1 LVQNNDQQIEN
12 MRLVEFKETDRK
24 NLALKESRIQH
35 AEDLIF
41 WEGSRG
47 ASRAIQQLEQLTK
60 STQSLTIKW
69 DGSPAVVFGRNPNG
83 EFIFTDKSGF
93 VAKSYDGRA
102 TNPEDLKGAIMQRGK
117 DPAKRKAQA
126 QYASKMASVFNTVS
140 EAVPEN
146 FQGYFVGDM
155 LYFSTPKKAG
165 NQFVFKPNVVEYRVD
180 ANSDLGQK
188 IAQSQ
193 VGVVIH
199 HTLSESG
206 KTLPIKDLDMIQG
219 SVLAIPP
226 TTVNKKESIQVKG
239 LDQLKSLVQNSGAE
253 IDKLLN
259 KNKIAQMKLTDL
271 PNILYT
277 YTNSKVDTGLT
288 RLGEDFIQWLQNS
301 SVSAPKKAKIT
312 EYVKGNIKAFSK
324 LWILV
329 GGIMKVKDNI
339 IKQLDQAKGD
349 VTATINGKPG
359 GEGYV
364 LGSPEG
370 NIKLVNRSGFTRAN
384 RAINR

>member
-1 LVQNNDQQIEN
+1 
-12 MRLVEFKETDRK
+12 MRLVEFKEVDKK
-24 NLALKESRIQH
+24 NVALKESRIQH

-47 ASRAIQQLEQLTK
+47 AIRAIEQLQSLSK

-93 VAKSYDGRA
+93 VAKGYDGRA
-102 TNPEDLKGAIMQRGK
+102 TNPADLKSAIAGRGK

-126 QYASKMASVFNTVS
+126 QYASKMASVFDTLQQ
-140 EAVPEN
+140 AVPEN

-155 LYFSTPKKAG
+155 LYFQTPKKSG
-165 NQFVFKPNVVEYRVD
+165 DKFMFKPNVVEYAVNVNSD
-180 ANSDLGQK
+180 IGQQIANSK
-188 IAQSQ
+188 

-199 HTLSESG
+199 HTMTEDG
-206 KTLPIKDLDMIQG
+206 KILPIKDLDMVQG

-226 TTVNKKESIQVKG
+226 TTLNKKDPIQVKG
-239 LDQLKSLVQNSGAE
+239 LDQLKSLVNNSGAE

-259 KNKIAQMKLTDL
+259 KNKIAEMKLTDL

-277 YTNSKVDTGLT
+277 YTNSKVDTGLNK
-288 RLGEDFIQWLQNS
+288 LGEDFLRWLAAS
-301 SVSAPKKAKIT
+301 AVSQPKRIKIK
-312 EYVKGNIKAFSK
+312 EYVTANMKAFSK

-329 GGIMKVKDNI
+329 GGIMKVKDSI
-339 IKQLDQAKGD
+339 INQLDQAQGD
-349 VTATINGKPG
+349 ITATINGKPG

-370 NIKLVNRSGFTRAN
+370 NIKLVKRSGFTKAN

>member
-1 LVQNNDQQIEN
+1 
-12 MRLVEFKETDRK
+12 MRLVEFKEVDKK
-24 NLALKESRIQH
+24 NVALKESRIQH

-47 ASRAIQQLEQLTK
+47 AIRAIEQLQSLSK

-93 VAKSYDGRA
+93 VAKGYDGRA
-102 TNPEDLKGAIMQRGK
+102 TNPADLKSAIAGRGK

-126 QYASKMASVFNTVS
+126 QYASKMASVFDTLQQ
-140 EAVPEN
+140 AVPEN

-155 LYFSTPKKAG
+155 LYFQTPKKSG
-165 NQFVFKPNVVEYRVD
+165 DKFMFKPNVVEYAVNVNSD
-180 ANSDLGQK
+180 IGQQIANSK
-188 IAQSQ
+188 

-199 HTLSESG
+199 HTMTEDG
-206 KTLPIKDLDMIQG
+206 KILPIKDLDMVQG

-226 TTVNKKESIQVKG
+226 TTLNKKDPIQVKG
-239 LDQLKSLVQNSGAE
+239 LDQLKSLVNNSGAE

-259 KNKIAQMKLTDL
+259 KNKIAEMKLTDL

-277 YTNSKVDTGLT
+277 YTNSKVDTGLNK
-288 RLGEDFIQWLQNS
+288 LGEDFLRWLAASAVSQPKRIKIKEY
-301 SVSAPKKAKIT
+301 VSA
-312 EYVKGNIKAFSK
+312 NMKAFSK

-329 GGIMKVKDNI
+329 GGIMKVKDSI
-339 IKQLDQAKGD
+339 INQLDQAQGD
-349 VTATINGKPG
+349 ITATINGKPG

-370 NIKLVNRSGFTRAN
+370 NIKLVKRSGFTKAN
-384 RAINR
+384 RAKNR

>member
-1 LVQNNDQQIEN
+1 
-12 MRLVEFKETDRK
+12 MRLVEFKEVDKK
-24 NLALKESRIQH
+24 NVALKESRIQH

-47 ASRAIQQLEQLTK
+47 AIRAIEQLQSLSK

-93 VAKSYDGRA
+93 VAKGYDGRA
-102 TNPEDLKGAIMQRGK
+102 TNSADLKSAIVGRGK
-117 DPAKRKAQA
+117 DPTKKKAQA
-126 QYASKMASVFNTVS
+126 QYASKMASVFDVMQQ
-140 EAVPEN
+140 AVPEN
-146 FQGYFVGDM
+146 IQGYFVGDM
-155 LYFSTPKKAG
+155 LYFQTPKKAG
-165 NQFVFKPNVVEYRVD
+165 DKFMFKPNVVQYAVD
-180 ANSDLGQK
+180 VNSEIGQQIANS
-188 IAQSQ
+188 S
-193 VGVVIH
+193 VGVVVH
-199 HTLSESG
+199 HRMTEDG
-206 KTLPIKDLDMIQG
+206 KVLPINDLDMIQG

-226 TTVNKKESIQVKG
+226 TTLNKKDPIQVKG
-239 LDQLKSLVQNSGAE
+239 LDQLKSLLSNSGAE

-259 KNKIAQMKLTDL
+259 KNKIAEMKLTDL

-277 YTNSKVDTGLT
+277 YTNSKVDTGLN
-288 RLGEDFIQWLQNS
+288 RLGEDFLRWLAAS
-301 SVSAPKKAKIT
+301 AVSQPKRIKIK
-312 EYVKGNIKAFSK
+312 EYVTANIQAFSK

-329 GGIMKVKDNI
+329 GGIMKVKDSI
-339 IKQLDQAKGD
+339 INQLDQAQGD
-349 VTATINGKPG
+349 ITATINGKPG

-370 NIKLVNRSGFTRAN
+370 NIKLVKRSGFTKAN

>member
-1 LVQNNDQQIEN
+1 
-12 MRLVEFKETDRK
+12 MRLVEFKEVDKK
-24 NLALKESRIQH
+24 NVALKESRIQH

-47 ASRAIQQLEQLTK
+47 AIRAIEQLQSLSK

-93 VAKSYDGRA
+93 VAKGYDGRA
-102 TNPEDLKGAIMQRGK
+102 TNPADLKSAIAGRGK

-126 QYASKMASVFNTVS
+126 QYASKMASVFDTLQQ
-140 EAVPEN
+140 AVPEN

-155 LYFSTPKKAG
+155 LYFQTPKKSG
-165 NQFVFKPNVVEYRVD
+165 DKFMFKPNVVEYAVNVNSD
-180 ANSDLGQK
+180 IGQQIANSK
-188 IAQSQ
+188 

-199 HTLSESG
+199 HTMTEDG
-206 KTLPIKDLDMIQG
+206 KILPIKDLDMVQG

-226 TTVNKKESIQVKG
+226 TTLNKKDPIQVKG
-239 LDQLKSLVQNSGAE
+239 LDQLKSLVNNSGAE

-259 KNKIAQMKLTDL
+259 KNKIAEMKLTDL

-277 YTNSKVDTGLT
+277 YTNSKVDTGLNKI
-288 RLGEDFIQWLQNS
+288 GEDFLRWLAAS
-301 SVSAPKKAKIT
+301 AVSQPKRIKIK
-312 EYVKGNIKAFSK
+312 EYVTANMKAFSK

-329 GGIMKVKDNI
+329 GGIMKVKDSI
-339 IKQLDQAKGD
+339 INQLDQAQGD
-349 VTATINGKPG
+349 ITAIINGKPG

-370 NIKLVNRSGFTRAN
+370 NIKLVKRSGFTKAN

>member
-1 LVQNNDQQIEN
+1 
-12 MRLVEFKETDRK
+12 MRLVEFKEVDKK
-24 NLALKESRIQH
+24 NVALKESRIQH

-47 ASRAIQQLEQLTK
+47 AIRAIEQLQSLSK

-93 VAKSYDGRA
+93 VAKGYDGRA
-102 TNPEDLKGAIMQRGK
+102 TNPADLKSAIAGRGK
-117 DPAKRKAQA
+117 DPAKKKAQA
-126 QYASKMASVFNTVS
+126 QYASKMASVFDTLQQ
-140 EAVPEN
+140 AVPEN

-155 LYFSTPKKAG
+155 LYFQTPKKSG
-165 NQFVFKPNVVEYRVD
+165 DKFMFKPNVVEYAVNVNSD
-180 ANSDLGQK
+180 IGQQIANSK
-188 IAQSQ
+188 

-199 HTLSESG
+199 HTMTEDG
-206 KTLPIKDLDMIQG
+206 KILPIKDLDMVQG

-226 TTVNKKESIQVKG
+226 TTLNKKDPIQVKG
-239 LDQLKSLVQNSGAE
+239 LDQLKSLVNNSGAE

-259 KNKIAQMKLTDL
+259 KNKIAEMKLTDL

-277 YTNSKVDTGLT
+277 YTNSKVDTGLNKI
-288 RLGEDFIQWLQNS
+288 GEDFLRWLAAS
-301 SVSAPKKAKIT
+301 AVSQPKRIKIK
-312 EYVKGNIKAFSK
+312 EYVTANMKAFSK

-329 GGIMKVKDNI
+329 GGIMKVKDSI
-339 IKQLDQAKGD
+339 INQLDQAQGD
-349 VTATINGKPG
+349 ITATINGKPG

-370 NIKLVNRSGFTRAN
+370 NIKLVKRSGFTKAN

>member
-1 LVQNNDQQIEN
+1 
-12 MRLVEFKETDRK
+12 MRLVEFKEVDKK
-24 NLALKESRIQH
+24 NVALKESRIQH

-47 ASRAIQQLEQLTK
+47 AIRAIEQLQSLSK

-93 VAKSYDGRA
+93 VAKGYDGRA
-102 TNPEDLKGAIMQRGK
+102 TNSADLKSAIVGRGK
-117 DPAKRKAQA
+117 DPTKKKAQA
-126 QYASKMASVFNTVS
+126 QYASKMASVFDVMQQ
-140 EAVPEN
+140 AVPEN
-146 FQGYFVGDM
+146 VQGYFVGDM
-155 LYFSTPKKAG
+155 LYFQTPKKAG
-165 NQFVFKPNVVEYRVD
+165 DKFIFKPNVVQYAVD
-180 ANSDLGQK
+180 VNSEIGQQIANS
-188 IAQSQ
+188 S
-193 VGVVIH
+193 VGVVVH
-199 HTLSESG
+199 HKMTEDG
-206 KTLPIKDLDMIQG
+206 KVLPINDLDMIQG

-226 TTVNKKESIQVKG
+226 TTLNKKDPIQVKG
-239 LDQLKSLVQNSGAE
+239 LDQLKSLLSNSGAE

-259 KNKIAQMKLTDL
+259 KNKIAEMKLTDL

-277 YTNSKVDTGLT
+277 YTNSKVDTGLN
-288 RLGEDFIQWLQNS
+288 RLGEDFLRWLAAS
-301 SVSAPKKAKIT
+301 AVSQPKRIKIK
-312 EYVKGNIKAFSK
+312 EYVTANIQAFSK

-329 GGIMKVKDNI
+329 GGIMKVKDSI
-339 IKQLDQAKGD
+339 INQLDQAQGD
-349 VTATINGKPG
+349 ITATINGKPG

-370 NIKLVNRSGFTRAN
+370 NIKLVKRSGFTKAN

>member
-1 LVQNNDQQIEN
+1 
-12 MRLVEFKETDRK
+12 MRLVEFKQVDKK
-24 NLALKESRIQH
+24 NVALKESRIQH

-41 WEGSRG
+41 WEGSKG
-47 ASRAIQQLEQLTK
+47 AIRAIEQLQSLSK

-93 VAKSYDGRA
+93 VAKGYDGRA
-102 TNPEDLKGAIMQRGK
+102 TNPEDLKSVIMSRGK
-117 DPAKRKAQA
+117 DATKKKSQS
-126 QYASKMASVFNTVS
+126 QYASKMASVFNTMA

-155 LYFSTPKKAG
+155 LYFATPKKSG
-165 NQFVFKPNVVEYRVD
+165 NSLVFKPNVVQYNVD
-180 ANSDLGQK
+180 ANSELGQK
-188 IAQSQ
+188 IANSK
-193 VGVVIH
+193 VGVVVH
-199 HTLSESG
+199 HTLTEDG
-206 KTLPIKDLDMIQG
+206 KILPIKDLDMVQG

-226 TTVNKKESIQVKG
+226 TTINKKDPIQVKG
-239 LDQLKSLVQNSGAE
+239 LDQLKSLVNNSGAD

-277 YTNSKVDTGLT
+277 YTNSKVDTGLK
-288 RLGEDFIQWLQNS
+288 RLGDDFLRWLAAS
-301 SVSAPKKAKIT
+301 AVSQPKRIKIK
-312 EYVKGNIKAFSK
+312 EYVTANMNAFSK
-324 LWILV
+324 LWNLV
-329 GGIMKVKDNI
+329 GGIMTVKDSI
-339 IKQLDQAKGD
+339 INQLDSAQGD
-349 VTATINGKPG
+349 ITATINGKPG

-370 NIKLVNRSGFTRAN
+370 NMKLVKRSGFTRAN

>member
-1 LVQNNDQQIEN
+1 
-12 MRLVEFKETDRK
+12 MRLVEFKEVDKK
-24 NLALKESRIQH
+24 NVALKESRIQH

-47 ASRAIQQLEQLTK
+47 AIRAIEQLQSLSK

-93 VAKSYDGRA
+93 VAKGYDGRA
-102 TNPEDLKGAIMQRGK
+102 TNPADLKSAIAGRGK

-126 QYASKMASVFNTVS
+126 QYASKMASVFDTLQQ
-140 EAVPEN
+140 AVPEN

-155 LYFSTPKKAG
+155 LYFQTPKKSG
-165 NQFVFKPNVVEYRVD
+165 DKFMFKPNVVEYAVNVNSD
-180 ANSDLGQK
+180 IGQQIANSK
-188 IAQSQ
+188 

-199 HTLSESG
+199 HTMTEDG
-206 KTLPIKDLDMIQG
+206 KILPIKDLDMVQG

-226 TTVNKKESIQVKG
+226 TTLNKKDPIQVKG
-239 LDQLKSLVQNSGAE
+239 LDQLKSLVNNSGAE

-259 KNKIAQMKLTDL
+259 KNKIAEMKLTDL

-277 YTNSKVDTGLT
+277 YTNSKVDTGLNK
-288 RLGEDFIQWLQNS
+288 LGEDFLRWLAASAVSQPKRIKIKEY
-301 SVSAPKKAKIT
+301 VSA
-312 EYVKGNIKAFSK
+312 NMKAFSK

-329 GGIMKVKDNI
+329 GGIMKVKDSI
-339 IKQLDQAKGD
+339 INQLDQAQGD
-349 VTATINGKPG
+349 ITATINGKPG

-370 NIKLVNRSGFTRAN
+370 NIKLVKRSGFNKAN

>member
-1 LVQNNDQQIEN
+1 
-12 MRLVEFKETDRK
+12 MRLVEFKEVDKK
-24 NLALKESRIQH
+24 NVALKESRIQH

-47 ASRAIQQLEQLTK
+47 AIRAIEQLQSLSK

-93 VAKSYDGRA
+93 VAKGYDGRA
-102 TNPEDLKGAIMQRGK
+102 TNPADLKSAIAGRGK

-126 QYASKMASVFNTVS
+126 QYASKMASVFDTLQQ
-140 EAVPEN
+140 AVPEN

-155 LYFSTPKKAG
+155 LYFQTPKKSG
-165 NQFVFKPNVVEYRVD
+165 NKFMFKPNVVEYAVNVNSD
-180 ANSDLGQK
+180 IGQQIANSK
-188 IAQSQ
+188 

-199 HTLSESG
+199 HTMTEDG
-206 KTLPIKDLDMIQG
+206 KILPIKDLDMVQG

-226 TTVNKKESIQVKG
+226 TTLNKKDPIQVKG
-239 LDQLKSLVQNSGAE
+239 LDQLKSLVNNSGAE

-259 KNKIAQMKLTDL
+259 KNKIAEMKLTDL

-277 YTNSKVDTGLT
+277 YTNSKVDTGLNK
-288 RLGEDFIQWLQNS
+288 LGEDFLRWLAAS
-301 SVSAPKKAKIT
+301 AVSQPKRIKIK
-312 EYVKGNIKAFSK
+312 EYVTANMKAFSK

-329 GGIMKVKDNI
+329 GGIMKVKDSI
-339 IKQLDQAKGD
+339 INQLDQAQGD
-349 VTATINGKPG
+349 ITATINGKPG

-370 NIKLVNRSGFTRAN
+370 NIKLVKRSGFTKAN

>member
-1 LVQNNDQQIEN
+1 
-12 MRLVEFKETDRK
+12 MRLVEFKEVDKK
-24 NLALKESRIQH
+24 NVALKESRIQH

-47 ASRAIQQLEQLTK
+47 AIRAIEQLQSLSK

-93 VAKSYDGRA
+93 VAKGYDGRA
-102 TNPEDLKGAIMQRGK
+102 TNPADLKSAIAGRGK

-126 QYASKMASVFNTVS
+126 QYASKMASVFDTLQQ
-140 EAVPEN
+140 AVPEN

-155 LYFSTPKKAG
+155 LYFQTPKKSG
-165 NQFVFKPNVVEYRVD
+165 DKFMFKPNVVEYAVNVNSD
-180 ANSDLGQK
+180 IGQQIANSK
-188 IAQSQ
+188 

-199 HTLSESG
+199 HTMTEDG
-206 KTLPIKDLDMIQG
+206 KILPIKDLDMVQG

-226 TTVNKKESIQVKG
+226 TTLNKKDPIQVKG
-239 LDQLKSLVQNSGAE
+239 LDQLKSLVNNSGAE

-259 KNKIAQMKLTDL
+259 KNKIAEMKLTDL

-277 YTNSKVDTGLT
+277 YTNSKVDTGLNKI
-288 RLGEDFIQWLQNS
+288 GEDFLRWLAAS
-301 SVSAPKKAKIT
+301 AVSQPKRIKIK
-312 EYVKGNIKAFSK
+312 EYVTANMKAFSK

-329 GGIMKVKDNI
+329 GGIMKVKDSI
-339 IKQLDQAKGD
+339 INQLDQAQGD
-349 VTATINGKPG
+349 ITATINGKPG

-370 NIKLVNRSGFTRAN
+370 NIKLVKRSGFTKAN

>member
-1 LVQNNDQQIEN
+1 
-12 MRLVEFKETDRK
+12 MRLVEFKEVDKK
-24 NLALKESRIQH
+24 NVALKESRIQH

-41 WEGSRG
+41 WEGSKG
-47 ASRAIQQLEQLTK
+47 AIRAIEQLQSLSK

-93 VAKSYDGRA
+93 VAKGYDGRA
-102 TNPEDLKGAIMQRGK
+102 TNPEDLKSAIMGRGK
-117 DPAKRKAQA
+117 DPSKKKSQS
-126 QYASKMASVFNTVS
+126 QYASKMASVFNTMA

-155 LYFSTPKKAG
+155 LYFNTPKKTG
-165 NQFVFKPNVVEYRVD
+165 NSLVFKPNVVQYNVD
-180 ANSDLGQK
+180 VNSEIGQK
-188 IAQSQ
+188 IANSK
-193 VGVVIH
+193 VGVVVH
-199 HTLSESG
+199 HTLTEDG
-206 KTLPIKDLDMIQG
+206 KILPIKDLDMIQG

-226 TTVNKKESIQVKG
+226 TTINKKDPIQVKG
-239 LDQLKSLVQNSGAE
+239 LDQLKSLVNNSGAD

-277 YTNSKVDTGLT
+277 YTNSKVDTGLK
-288 RLGEDFIQWLQNS
+288 RLGDDFLRWLAAS
-301 SVSAPKKAKIT
+301 AVSQPKRIKIK
-312 EYVKGNIKAFSK
+312 EYVTANMNAFSK
-324 LWILV
+324 LWNLV
-329 GGIMKVKDNI
+329 GGIMTVKDSI
-339 IKQLDQAKGD
+339 INQLDSAQGD
-349 VTATINGKPG
+349 ITATINGKPG

-370 NIKLVNRSGFTRAN
+370 NMKLVKRSGFTRAN

>member
-1 LVQNNDQQIEN
+1 
-12 MRLVEFKETDRK
+12 MRLVEFKEVDKK
-24 NLALKESRIQH
+24 NVALKESRIQH

-47 ASRAIQQLEQLTK
+47 AIRAIEQLQSLSK

-93 VAKSYDGRA
+93 VAKGYDGRA
-102 TNPEDLKGAIMQRGK
+102 TNSADLKSAIVGRGK
-117 DPAKRKAQA
+117 DPTKKKAQA
-126 QYASKMASVFNTVS
+126 QYASKMASVFDVMQQ
-140 EAVPEN
+140 AVPEN
-146 FQGYFVGDM
+146 IQGYFVGDM
-155 LYFSTPKKAG
+155 LYFQTPKKAG
-165 NQFVFKPNVVEYRVD
+165 DKFIFKPNVVQYAVD
-180 ANSDLGQK
+180 VNSEIGQQIANS
-188 IAQSQ
+188 S
-193 VGVVIH
+193 VGVVVH
-199 HTLSESG
+199 HRMTEDG
-206 KTLPIKDLDMIQG
+206 KVLPINDLDMIQG

-226 TTVNKKESIQVKG
+226 TTLNKKDPIQVKG
-239 LDQLKSLVQNSGAE
+239 LDQLKSLVSNSGAE

-259 KNKIAQMKLTDL
+259 KNKIAEMKLTDL

-277 YTNSKVDTGLT
+277 YTNSKVDTGLN
-288 RLGEDFIQWLQNS
+288 RLGEDFLRWLAAS
-301 SVSAPKKAKIT
+301 AVSQPKRIKIK
-312 EYVKGNIKAFSK
+312 EYVTANIQAFSK

-329 GGIMKVKDNI
+329 GGIMKVKDSI
-339 IKQLDQAKGD
+339 INQLDQAQGD
-349 VTATINGKPG
+349 ITATINGKPG

-370 NIKLVNRSGFTRAN
+370 NIKLVKRSGFTKAN

>member
-1 LVQNNDQQIEN
+1 
-12 MRLVEFKETDRK
+12 MRLVEFKEVDKK
-24 NLALKESRIQH
+24 NVALKESRIQH

-47 ASRAIQQLEQLTK
+47 AIRAIEQLQSLSK

-93 VAKSYDGRA
+93 VAKGYDGRA
-102 TNPEDLKGAIMQRGK
+102 TNSADLKSAIVGRGK
-117 DPAKRKAQA
+117 DPTKKKAQA
-126 QYASKMASVFNTVS
+126 QYASKMASVFDVMQQ
-140 EAVPEN
+140 AVPEN
-146 FQGYFVGDM
+146 IQGYFVGDM
-155 LYFSTPKKAG
+155 LYFQTPKKAG
-165 NQFVFKPNVVEYRVD
+165 DKFIFKPNVVQYAVD
-180 ANSDLGQK
+180 VNSEIGQQIANS
-188 IAQSQ
+188 S
-193 VGVVIH
+193 VGVVVH
-199 HTLSESG
+199 HKMTEDG
-206 KTLPIKDLDMIQG
+206 KVLPINDLDMIQG

-226 TTVNKKESIQVKG
+226 TTLNKKDPIQVKG
-239 LDQLKSLVQNSGAE
+239 LDQLKSLLSNSGAE

-259 KNKIAQMKLTDL
+259 KNKIAEMKLTDL

-277 YTNSKVDTGLT
+277 YTNSKVDTGLN
-288 RLGEDFIQWLQNS
+288 RLGEDFLRWLAAS
-301 SVSAPKKAKIT
+301 AVSQPKRIKIK
-312 EYVKGNIKAFSK
+312 EYVTANIQAFSK

-329 GGIMKVKDNI
+329 GGIMKVKDSI
-339 IKQLDQAKGD
+339 INQLDQAQGD
-349 VTATINGKPG
+349 ITATINGKPG

-370 NIKLVNRSGFTRAN
+370 NIKLVKRSGFTKAN

>member
-1 LVQNNDQQIEN
+1 
-12 MRLVEFKETDRK
+12 MRLVEFREVDKK
-24 NLALKESRIQH
+24 NVALKESRIQH

-47 ASRAIQQLEQLTK
+47 AIRAIEQLQSLSK

-69 DGSPAVVFGRNPNG
+69 DGSPAVIFGRDEKG
-83 EFIFTDKSGF
+83 QFVFTDKSGF
-93 VAKSYDGRA
+93 VAKGYDGRA
-102 TNPEDLKGAIMQRGK
+102 TNPADLKSAIAGRGK

-126 QYASKMASVFNTVS
+126 QYASKMASVFDTLQQ
-140 EAVPEN
+140 AVPEN

-155 LYFSTPKKAG
+155 LYFQTPKKSG
-165 NQFVFKPNVVEYRVD
+165 DKFMFKPNVVEYAVNVNSD
-180 ANSDLGQK
+180 IGQQIANSK
-188 IAQSQ
+188 

-199 HTLSESG
+199 HTMTEDG
-206 KTLPIKDLDMIQG
+206 KILPIKDLDMVQG

-226 TTVNKKESIQVKG
+226 TTLNKKDPIQVKG
-239 LDQLKSLVQNSGAE
+239 LDQLKSLVNNSGAE

-259 KNKIAQMKLTDL
+259 KNKIAEMKLTDL

-277 YTNSKVDTGLT
+277 YTNSKVDTGLNK
-288 RLGEDFIQWLQNS
+288 LGEDFLRWLAASAVSQPKRIKIKEY
-301 SVSAPKKAKIT
+301 VSA
-312 EYVKGNIKAFSK
+312 NMKAFSK

-329 GGIMKVKDNI
+329 GGIMKVKDSI
-339 IKQLDQAKGD
+339 INQLDQAQGD
-349 VTATINGKPG
+349 ITATINGKPG

-370 NIKLVNRSGFTRAN
+370 NIKLVKRSGFTKAN

>member
-1 LVQNNDQQIEN
+1 

-41 WEGSRG
+41 WEGSKG
-47 ASRAIQQLEQLTK
+47 VARAIQELEQLTQ

-83 EFIFTDKSGF
+83 EFIFTDKAGF

-102 TNPEDLKGAIMQRGK
+102 TNADDLKGAIMSRAK
-117 DPAKRKAQA
+117 DPAKKKAQG
-126 QYASKMASVFNTVS
+126 QYASKMASVFETVQK
-140 EAVPEN
+140 AIPES

-155 LYFSTPKKAG
+155 LYFTTPKKAG
-165 NQFVFKPNVVEYRVD
+165 SQYVFKPNVVEYRVD
-180 ANSDLGQK
+180 ADSELGQQ
-188 IAQSQ
+188 IAQSK
-193 VGVVIH
+193 VGVVVH
-199 HTLSESG
+199 HTMSEDG
-206 KTLPIKDLDMIQG
+206 KIFPIKDLETIQG
-219 SVLAIPP
+219 QELLAIPP
-226 TTVNKKESIQVKG
+226 TTVNKKQPVQVKG
-239 LDQLKSLVQNSGAE
+239 LDQLKSLINNSGSE
-253 IDKLLN
+253 IDVLLN
-259 KNKIAQMKLTDL
+259 KNKLAQMKLTDL

-288 RLGEDFIQWLQNS
+288 RLGEDFIKWLQNS
-301 SVSAPKKAKIT
+301 SVSNPKKVKIT
-312 EYVKGNIKAFSK
+312 DYVKANIKAFSK

-329 GGIMKVKDNI
+329 GGVMKVKDSI
-339 IKQLDQAKGD
+339 IKQLDTAKGN
-349 VTATINGKPG
+349 VEAYVNGKPG

-364 LGSPEG
+364 LGSPAG

>member
-1 LVQNNDQQIEN
+1 
-12 MRLVEFKETDRK
+12 MRLVEFKEVDKK
-24 NLALKESRIQH
+24 NVALKESRIQH

-47 ASRAIQQLEQLTK
+47 AIRAIEQLQSLSK

-93 VAKSYDGRA
+93 VAKGYDGRA
-102 TNPEDLKGAIMQRGK
+102 TNPADLKSAIAGRGK

-126 QYASKMASVFNTVS
+126 QYASKMASVFDTLQQ
-140 EAVPEN
+140 AVPEN

-155 LYFSTPKKAG
+155 LYFQTPKKSG
-165 NQFVFKPNVVEYRVD
+165 DKFMFKPNVVEYAVNVNSD
-180 ANSDLGQK
+180 IGQQIANSK
-188 IAQSQ
+188 

-199 HTLSESG
+199 HTMTEDG
-206 KTLPIKDLDMIQG
+206 KILPIKDLDMVQG

-226 TTVNKKESIQVKG
+226 TTLNKKDPIQVKG
-239 LDQLKSLVQNSGAE
+239 LDQLKSLVNNSGAE

-259 KNKIAQMKLTDL
+259 KNKIAEMKLTDL

-277 YTNSKVDTGLT
+277 YTNSKVDTGLNK
-288 RLGEDFIQWLQNS
+288 LGEDFLRWLAAS
-301 SVSAPKKAKIT
+301 AVSQPKRIKIK
-312 EYVKGNIKAFSK
+312 EYVTANMKAFSK

-329 GGIMKVKDNI
+329 GGIMKVKDSI
-339 IKQLDQAKGD
+339 INQLDQAQGD
-349 VTATINGKPG
+349 ITATINGKPG
-359 GEGYV
+359 GEGEV
-364 LGSPEG
+364 LGSHEG
-370 NIKLVNRSGFTRAN
+370 NIKLVKRSGFTKAN

>member
-1 LVQNNDQQIEN
+1 

-83 EFIFTDKSGF
+83 EFIFTDKAGF

-102 TNPEDLKGAIMQRGK
+102 TNPEDLKGVITSRGK
-117 DPAKRKAQA
+117 DPTKKKAQA
-126 QYASKMASVFNTVS
+126 QYAAKMASVFNTVA

-155 LYFSTPKKAG
+155 LYFQTPKKAG

-180 ANSDLGQK
+180 ANSELGQK
-188 IAQSQ
+188 IAQSK

-199 HTLSESG
+199 HTMSEAG
-206 KTLPIKDLDMIQG
+206 KVLPIKDLEMIQG
-219 SVLAIPP
+219 DVLAIPP
-226 TTVNKKESIQVKG
+226 TTVNKKQPIQVKG
-239 LDQLKSLVQNSGAE
+239 LDQLKSLVSNSGAE
-253 IDKLLN
+253 IDVLLN
-259 KNKIAQMKLTDL
+259 KNKLAQMKLTDL

-288 RLGEDFIQWLQNS
+288 RLGEDFIKWLQSS

-329 GGIMKVKDNI
+329 GGIMKVKDSI
-339 IKQLDQAKGD
+339 INQLDRSQGD
-349 VTATINGKPG
+349 ISATINGKPG

-370 NIKLVNRSGFTRAN
+370 NIKLVNRSGFTKAN

>member
-1 LVQNNDQQIEN
+1 
-12 MRLVEFKETDRK
+12 MRLVEFKEVDRK
-24 NLALKESRIQH
+24 NVALKESRIQH

-41 WEGSRG
+41 WEGSKG
-47 ASRAIQQLEQLTK
+47 AIRAIEQLQSLSK

-93 VAKSYDGRA
+93 VAKGYDGRA
-102 TNPEDLKGAIMQRGK
+102 TNPEDLKSVIMGRGK
-117 DPAKRKAQA
+117 DATKKKSQS
-126 QYASKMASVFNTVS
+126 QYASKMASVFNTMA

-155 LYFSTPKKAG
+155 LYFNTPKKTG
-165 NQFVFKPNVVEYRVD
+165 NSLVFKPNVVQYNVD
-180 ANSDLGQK
+180 VNSEIGQK
-188 IAQSQ
+188 IANSK
-193 VGVVIH
+193 VGVVVH
-199 HTLSESG
+199 HTLTEDG
-206 KTLPIKDLDMIQG
+206 KILPIKDLDMIQG

-226 TTVNKKESIQVKG
+226 TTINKKDPIQVKG
-239 LDQLKSLVQNSGAE
+239 LDQLKSLVNNSGAD

-277 YTNSKVDTGLT
+277 YTNSKVDTGLK
-288 RLGEDFIQWLQNS
+288 RLGDDFLRWLS
-301 SVSAPKKAKIT
+301 ASAVSQPKRIKIK
-312 EYVKGNIKAFSK
+312 EYVTANMNAFSK
-324 LWILV
+324 LWNLV
-329 GGIMKVKDNI
+329 GGIMTVKDSI
-339 IKQLDQAKGD
+339 INQLDSAQGD
-349 VTATINGKPG
+349 ITATINGKPG

-370 NIKLVNRSGFTRAN
+370 NMKLVKRSGFTRAN

>member
-1 LVQNNDQQIEN
+1 
-12 MRLVEFKETDRK
+12 MRLVEFKEVDKK
-24 NLALKESRIQH
+24 NVALKESRIQH

-47 ASRAIQQLEQLTK
+47 AIRAIEQLQSLSK

-93 VAKSYDGRA
+93 VAKGYDGRA
-102 TNPEDLKGAIMQRGK
+102 TNSADLKSAIVGRGK
-117 DPAKRKAQA
+117 DPTKKKAQA
-126 QYASKMASVFNTVS
+126 QYASKMASVFDVMQQ
-140 EAVPEN
+140 AVPEN
-146 FQGYFVGDM
+146 IQGYFVGDM
-155 LYFSTPKKAG
+155 LYFQTPKKAG
-165 NQFVFKPNVVEYRVD
+165 DKFIFKPNVVQYAVD
-180 ANSDLGQK
+180 VNSEIGQQIANS
-188 IAQSQ
+188 S
-193 VGVVIH
+193 VGVVVH
-199 HTLSESG
+199 HRMTEDG
-206 KTLPIKDLDMIQG
+206 KVLPINDLDMIQG

-226 TTVNKKESIQVKG
+226 TTLNKKDPIQVKG
-239 LDQLKSLVQNSGAE
+239 LDQLKSLLSNSGAE

-259 KNKIAQMKLTDL
+259 KNKIAEMKLTDL

-277 YTNSKVDTGLT
+277 YTNSKVDTGLN
-288 RLGEDFIQWLQNS
+288 RLGEDFLRWLAAS
-301 SVSAPKKAKIT
+301 AVSQPKRIKIK
-312 EYVKGNIKAFSK
+312 EYVTANIQAFSK

-329 GGIMKVKDNI
+329 GGIMKVKDSI
-339 IKQLDQAKGD
+339 INQLDQAQGD
-349 VTATINGKPG
+349 ITATINGKPG

-370 NIKLVNRSGFTRAN
+370 NIKLVKRSGFTKAN

>member
-1 LVQNNDQQIEN
+1 
-12 MRLVEFKETDRK
+12 MRLVEFKEVDKK
-24 NLALKESRIQH
+24 NVALKESRIQH

-47 ASRAIQQLEQLTK
+47 AIRAIEQLQSLSK

-93 VAKSYDGRA
+93 VAKRYDGRA
-102 TNPEDLKGAIMQRGK
+102 TNPADLKSAIAGRGK

-126 QYASKMASVFNTVS
+126 QYASKMASVFDTLQQ
-140 EAVPEN
+140 AVPEN

-155 LYFSTPKKAG
+155 LYFQTPKKSG
-165 NQFVFKPNVVEYRVD
+165 DKFMFKPNVVEYAVNVNSD
-180 ANSDLGQK
+180 IGQQIANSK
-188 IAQSQ
+188 

-199 HTLSESG
+199 HTMTEDG
-206 KTLPIKDLDMIQG
+206 KILPIKDLDMVQG

-226 TTVNKKESIQVKG
+226 TTLNKKDPIQVKG
-239 LDQLKSLVQNSGAE
+239 LDQLKSLVNNSGAE

-259 KNKIAQMKLTDL
+259 KNKIAEMKLTDL

-277 YTNSKVDTGLT
+277 YTNSKVDTGLNKI
-288 RLGEDFIQWLQNS
+288 GEDFLRWLAAS
-301 SVSAPKKAKIT
+301 AVSQPKRIKIK
-312 EYVKGNIKAFSK
+312 EYVTANMKAFSK

-329 GGIMKVKDNI
+329 GGIMKVKDSI
-339 IKQLDQAKGD
+339 INQLDQAQGD
-349 VTATINGKPG
+349 ITATINGKPG

-370 NIKLVNRSGFTRAN
+370 NIKLVKRSGFTKAN